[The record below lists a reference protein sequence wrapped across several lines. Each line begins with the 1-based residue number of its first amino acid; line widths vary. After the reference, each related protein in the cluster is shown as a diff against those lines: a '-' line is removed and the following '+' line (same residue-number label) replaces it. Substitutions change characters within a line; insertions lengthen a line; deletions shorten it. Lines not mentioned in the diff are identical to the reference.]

1 MARLTRASAA
11 KRAQEA
17 QVIAPVLDATRLNF
31 HYRIESPDHPRWTPT
46 RVFDDGQKTFI
57 QFPQAL
63 TTSEASALFLTSK
76 DGTTQLVNYRVKGTW
91 YIVDRLFDRAEL
103 RVGEKHPAVVR
114 LTREEAPHG
123 R

>member
-1 MARLTRASAA
+1 MLILLLCHS
-11 KRAQEA
+11 QGYPLCSN
-17 QVIAPVLDATRLNF
+17 AP
-31 HYRIESPDHPRWTPT
+31 
-46 RVFDDGQKTFI
+46 VFDDGQKTFI
-57 QFPQAL
+57 QFPDAL
-63 TTSEASALFLTSK
+63 TTSEAPALFITSRE
-76 DGTTQLVNYRVKGTW
+76 GTTQLVNYRVKGTY